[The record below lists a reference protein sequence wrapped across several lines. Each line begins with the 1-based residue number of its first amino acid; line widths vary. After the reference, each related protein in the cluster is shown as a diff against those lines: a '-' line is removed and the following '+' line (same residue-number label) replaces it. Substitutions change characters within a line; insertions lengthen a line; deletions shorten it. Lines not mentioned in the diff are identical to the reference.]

1 VCVCVHVHAHISI
14 VDVYNNIKTDVCSSC
29 INSSNII
36 HGSNAVVCD
45 MLSYGASVH
54 SIQQLTIL

>member
-1 VCVCVHVHAHISI
+1 MCVHAHISV
-14 VDVYNNIKTDVCSSC
+14 VDVYNIKTDVCPSC
-29 INSSNII
+29 INSSNRI

-45 MLSYGASVH
+45 MLSYGAYVH